1 LKKINIQSKAKVK
14 KIIKKNFFDLLFERK
29 VKIKVYINLKKNLL
43 IPEISSIISIKI
55 FLTLTK
61 FSKACTEIFHMR
73 NETDQAI
80 EKLYKFEININD
92 SIQYEIIS
100 LGIKTRYIT
109 KIIAVRI
116 CKIHKVNN
124 M

>member
-100 LGIKTRYIT
+100 
-109 KIIAVRI
+109 
-116 CKIHKVNN
+116 
-124 M
+124 

>member
-109 KIIAVRI
+109 KIIGVRI